1 MSKELPNRFNFPGP
15 FKTILYIFG
24 ILFVIYSIDGA
35 GISISE
41 FIEGF
46 PNMGRILGEMW
57 PPTLSRPDRIAA
69 AVLVTF
75 QMAVAGTVFGIII
88 SLPLGVLASR
98 NQSPH
103 PIIRKCARGLISFA
117 RTVPDLIWALFF
129 VASVGLGPFAGTLAL
144 MIDTIGFAGR
154 FFAEAIEEVNPGPG
168 QALAAIGS
176 SWTGRVVC
184 AVFPAALPSFITTAL
199 FCLEK
204 ATRSSV
210 VLGLVGAGG
219 IGIELKVAMDMFRY
233 AEAAGIILLIFV
245 LVVIVEAISS
255 WARKK
260 II

>member
-1 MSKELPNRFNFPGP
+1 MKNQLPERFKLPSP
-15 FKTILYIFG
+15 FKTIIYICS
-24 ILFVIYSIDGA
+24 ILFIIYSLDGA

-41 FIEGF
+41 LIEGF
-46 PNMGRILGEMW
+46 PNMGRILAEMW
-57 PPTLSRPDRIAA
+57 PPTLSRPEKIAEA
-69 AVLVTF
+69 LLVTF
-75 QMAVAGTVFGIII
+75 QMAVAGTVLGVIV

-103 PIIRKCARGLISFA
+103 PMIRKFSRGLISFA

-154 FFAEAIEEVNPGPG
+154 FFAEAIEEVQPGPE

-176 SWTGRVVC
+176 SWSGRIIC
-184 AVFPAALPSFITTAL
+184 AVFPAALPSFIATSL